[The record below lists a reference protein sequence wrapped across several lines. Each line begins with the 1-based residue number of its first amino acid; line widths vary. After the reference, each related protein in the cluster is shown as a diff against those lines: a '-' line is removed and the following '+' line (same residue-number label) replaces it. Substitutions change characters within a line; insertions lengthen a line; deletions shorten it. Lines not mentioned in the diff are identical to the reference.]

1 VNFLLRLFQTERP
14 RAVIVGWDTLGV
26 PTYRQRLFP
35 NYQEGRQFDDELIDP
50 LDALPEF
57 VAACGFATAKSPGY
71 EADDFLAAAAADE
84 TRRGGCALVA
94 SGDRDSFQLASDT
107 VTILH
112 PVRAGELMR
121 IGPAEVRA
129 RYGVEPTP
137 RYPILLPCAAIPQTG
152 CRALAVLVRKVLRR
166 YCCNTR
172 LWKTPFP
179 TVDFLNRPMSC
190 GLFGRSRRWMRPR
203 W

>member
-137 RYPILLPCAAIPQTG
+137 HQG
-152 CRALAVLVRKVLRR
+152 
-166 YCCNTR
+166 
-172 LWKTPFP
+172 
-179 TVDFLNRPMSC
+179 
-190 GLFGRSRRWMRPR
+190 RPR
-203 W
+203 QQLHRRLCLRQGQP